1 MSKNNKVEAEPK
13 AAKKNNKL
21 NMTRIKNWVAKRVAY
36 LTLLVGASYGFRRM
50 LENIDERFAFVLT
63 GLLVAGLVYIIS
75 LDEN

>member
-50 LENIDERFAFVLT
+50 LENIDE
-63 GLLVAGLVYIIS
+63 
-75 LDEN
+75 